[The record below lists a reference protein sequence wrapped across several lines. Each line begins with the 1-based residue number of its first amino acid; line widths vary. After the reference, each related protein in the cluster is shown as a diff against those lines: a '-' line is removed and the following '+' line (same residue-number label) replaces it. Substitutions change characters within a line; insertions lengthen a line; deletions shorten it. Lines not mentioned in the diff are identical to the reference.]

1 MLILCKEFYVVVQA
15 LKHSMHYLMPK
26 EFVLLWDNHA
36 LQFLR
41 QQRKLSQKHVK
52 WVEFLQGFTFVLKH
66 ISGKANKVVDA
77 LSRRS
82 FIMQESQ
89 VQVLGFD
96 Y

>member
-1 MLILCKEFYVVVQA
+1 MGRI
-15 LKHSMHYLMPK
+15 PT
-26 EFVLLWDNHA
+26 
-36 LQFLR
+36 
-41 QQRKLSQKHVK
+41 
-52 WVEFLQGFTFVLKH
+52 GFTFVLKH